1 MDKAVTEFLDNK
13 KADFLK
19 KKIKVN
25 TNEEDEIT
33 FQQQANDKFSLANW
47 LIDASNR
54 AGQLSITTHPAKFVH
69 PNAKTTSIIAT
80 CKQEND
86 GLLRS
91 GNISVDLDVFGN
103 AAALDVEK
111 FLRIKLPDNKTILQ
125 HLEDN
130 TDFIQTQ
137 FDIKGVNFNE
147 IRNNF
152 LKIKTS
158 DLNQTSEKL
167 KQVYFPVKD
176 DYHLLSILIPSG
188 IVYKLKQRIN
198 AIRFSDENKE
208 MREALSK
215 QVMITGKIEDV
226 RDLTALGYG
235 GTKPQNISTLNN
247 QNGGI
252 SLLLSSMPPL
262 LKKRKVQPPK
272 TDFFDNCLWGNLFK
286 EDFKDFHQ
294 VLSDRKN
301 NKPIRDKRD
310 DIVLNSIAKVQRL
323 ITEIR
328 KAGVGWS
335 ESDNYS
341 DLDEWQK
348 VWLDDKNQD
357 IRVNKNYLQQAQSGF
372 ANWFI
377 GNYKKSITGN
387 KILGTDDINHIKEI
401 LNNEKELLR

>member
-272 TDFFDNCLWGNLFK
+272 TDFFDNCLWDNLFK